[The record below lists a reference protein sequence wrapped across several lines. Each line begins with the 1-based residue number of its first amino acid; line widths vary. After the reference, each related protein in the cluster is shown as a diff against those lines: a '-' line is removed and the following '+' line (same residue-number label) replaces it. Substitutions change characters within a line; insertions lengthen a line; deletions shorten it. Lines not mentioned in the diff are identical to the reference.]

1 MRQACLYS
9 VCLSLHVV
17 SVGEHISETK
27 CQNFI
32 EFSVRVIHIRGS
44 EYQCVSLPT
53 SWTTLCLSTIAAM
66 VVAGTALSV
75 IPKSLP
81 TLLHSQPG
89 EGDANTED
97 DSDVV
102 SFHVY
107 SSWFSPPA

>member
-17 SVGEHISETK
+17 AVGEHISETK